1 MKRFGAIVTR
11 LIDGEDLSYQEVR
24 DCFLQIVENRQT
36 EMQQG
41 AFLAAITAK
50 GPTGEEIRAIMD
62 SILEHDTNTVAPDV
76 DGPIVESSGTGMDV
90 IKTFNIST
98 GASVV
103 ASACGVVIARHAS
116 RGLTSP
122 CGAVDIA
129 EKLGIDVEA
138 PVDVIKNS
146 IERAGIGIFNGGSP
160 NVHPK
165 ALARILSQISFGC
178 VLNTAASL
186 ANPARPTHAVRGVRS
201 SGMVTPVAEIMRD
214 IGYKRAVVVHGLQCD
229 GRDGLDEAGTIGETL
244 YAELRDDGAI
254 TEGRFSPED
263 FGLSRATP
271 GDIRQLGGAD
281 AECARLTAL
290 IEGRGSRA
298 ESEIVAL
305 NSALIQYVSGL
316 VSSLRDG
323 VERSM
328 DAMRSGLAAKKLCQ
342 WVSAQGV
349 RETA

>member
-1 MKRFGAIVTR
+1 MKKFGAIVTR
-11 LIDGEDLSYQEVR
+11 LIDGENLSYQEVR
-24 DCFLQIVENRQT
+24 DCFLQIIENRQT

-62 SILEHDTNTVAPDV
+62 SILDHDTNTVAPDV
-76 DGPIVESSGTGMDV
+76 DGPIVESSGTGMDA

-98 GASVV
+98 GASIV

-138 PVDVIKNS
+138 PVGVIKNS

-160 NVHPK
+160 NVHPN
-165 ALARILSQISFGC
+165 ALARILSQISFGS

-186 ANPARPTHAVRGVRS
+186 ANPARPTHAVRGVRAS
-201 SGMVTPVAEIMRD
+201 NMVAPVAQIMHD
-214 IGYKRAVVVHGLQCD
+214 IGCRRAVVVHGLQD
-229 GRDGLDEAGTIGETL
+229 NGRDGLDEAGTIGETI
-244 YAELRDDGAI
+244 YAELREDGTI
-254 TEGRFSPED
+254 TEGRFVPED
-263 FGLSRATP
+263 FGLSRAAP

-281 AECARLTAL
+281 TECVRLTAV
-290 IEGRGSRA
+290 IEGHGTQA

-305 NSALIQYVSGL
+305 NSALIQYVAGI
-316 VSSLRDG
+316 VSSLNDG
-323 VERSM
+323 VERSI
-328 DAMRSGLAAKKLCQ
+328 DAMRSGLAARKLRQ
-342 WVSAQGV
+342 WVNAQGA